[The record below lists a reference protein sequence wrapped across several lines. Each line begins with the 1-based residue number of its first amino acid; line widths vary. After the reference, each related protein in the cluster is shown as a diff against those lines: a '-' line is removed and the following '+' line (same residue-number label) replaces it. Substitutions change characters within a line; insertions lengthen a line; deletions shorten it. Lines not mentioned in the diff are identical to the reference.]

1 MMELLGFVPILLFTF
16 AFLQTLIFIL
26 KGSQKRR
33 TGKLPPGPAPL
44 PILGNLLELGD
55 QPHKSLAKLAKIH
68 GPLMSLKLGQV
79 TTVVISS
86 ATLAKQVLQTLDLT
100 FSNRNVA
107 QAVLAHKHHQDSV
120 AWLPVDAS
128 WRNLRK
134 ICNSYIFANQK
145 LDDNQD
151 LRLKKIQELLAD
163 VQESCRVG
171 AVVDIG
177 QIAFKAALNVLSTNI
192 FSLDLTDSSSDTVR
206 EFKEVIRCIMEEV
219 GKPNLADYFPV
230 LRSIDP
236 QGIRRRMTIYFGKV
250 LDLFDRIIDQRLQ
263 LRKKQ
268 GYIPVNDVLDILIT
282 LNEQNKE
289 EIDRNRMKHL
299 FLDLFA
305 AGTDTTS
312 STLEWAMTELLR
324 NPKTLMK
331 AKEELEQIIGKGN
344 LLHESDIAKLPYLK
358 AIIKETLRLHAA
370 APLLVPRKAGAN
382 VEICGFTV
390 PKDAQVLVNAW
401 AIGRDPSLWEDPELF
416 LPERFLGSDMDVR
429 GRDFELIPFGA
440 GRRICP
446 GLPLAIRM
454 LHLMLGSLINSF
466 DWKLEDGITP
476 ESMDMEDRFG
486 ITLQKA
492 QPLRAIAVQL

>member
-1 MMELLGFVPILLFTF
+1 MELLGFVPILLFTF

-344 LLHESDIAKLPYLK
+344 LLHESDIAKGKCRNLW
-358 AIIKETLRLHAA
+358 LH
-370 APLLVPRKAGAN
+370 
-382 VEICGFTV
+382 V

>member
-1 MMELLGFVPILLFTF
+1 MMEYLLGSVLSLLFTL
-16 AFLQTLIFIL
+16 AFVQTLIFIL
-26 KGSQKRR
+26 KGSKIRSP
-33 TGKLPPGPAPL
+33 GKLPPGPAPL
-44 PILGNLLELGD
+44 PILGNLFELGD

-68 GPLMSLKLGQV
+68 GPLMSLRLGRV

-86 ATLAKQVLQTLDLT
+86 ATLAKEVLQTLDLT
-100 FSNRNVA
+100 FSDRTVA
-107 QAVLAHKHHQDSV
+107 QAIHAHKHHQESV
-120 AWLPVDAS
+120 VWLPVGAR

-145 LDDNQD
+145 LDANQD
-151 LRLKKIQELLAD
+151 IRLKKIQDLLAD

-171 AVVDIG
+171 AAVDVG
-177 QIAFKAALNVLSTNI
+177 QIAFKATLNVLSTNI
-192 FSLDLTDSSSDTVR
+192 FSLDLSDSSSDTVR
-206 EFKEVIRCIMEEV
+206 EFKEVVRCIMEEA
-219 GKPNLADYFPV
+219 GKPNLADYFPM

-236 QGIRRRMTIYFGKV
+236 QGIRRRMTIHFGKI

-268 GYIPVNDVLDILIT
+268 GYIPANDVLDTLLA
-282 LNEQNKE
+282 LNEHNKE
-289 EIDRNRMKHL
+289 IDTNCMKCL
-299 FLDLFA
+299 FLDLFV

-324 NPKTLMK
+324 NPKTLMR
-331 AKEELEQIIGKGN
+331 AREEIEQTIGKGN
-344 LLHESDIAKLPYLK
+344 LLQESDIAKLPYLK
-358 AIIKETLRLHAA
+358 AIIKENFRLHPA
-370 APLLVPRKAGAN
+370 APLLVPHKAGAD

-401 AIGRDPSLWEDPELF
+401 AIGRDPSLWEDPDTF
-416 LPERFLGSDMDVR
+416 LPERFLGLDMDVR

-466 DWKLEDGITP
+466 DWKLEDGITQ
-476 ESMDMEDRFG
+476 ESMDMEDKFG